1 LATEAEL
8 FMALA
13 EIDIDGIA
21 QALHRAAVDA
31 TPAWVSRSV
40 LLVAGM
46 QSVDTGDAGVL
57 ITDAGDRARVFVDD
71 RLGTLLNADID
82 RQRSTPLSVFRD
94 AARFPVEVLHQL
106 GAQPVQRVDVERWAS
121 PNDPFGVTPAT
132 LADVGEAVQEAGI
145 MWGAAKA
152 AIHLQR
158 RRDEGQR

>member
-1 LATEAEL
+1 
-8 FMALA
+8 MAPA
-13 EIDIDGIA
+13 DIDIHA
-21 QALHRAAVDA
+21 FATALRRAAVDA
-31 TPAWVSRSV
+31 TPSWVSRSV
-40 LLVAGM
+40 LSVAGV
-46 QSVDTGDAGVL
+46 QSLDTGDAGLL
-57 ITDAGDRARVFVDD
+57 IADAADRARTFVDD
-71 RLGTLLNADID
+71 RLGVLLSADID

-106 GAQPVQRVDVERWAS
+106 GAQPVPRVDVERWAN

-132 LADVGEAVQEAGI
+132 LADVGDAVQEAGI